1 MQQYADRPW
10 RRGTPATRIFMDE
23 NRVRVET
30 RGLILEHNF
39 NVSKTLLCDRSS
51 AVSATGPTQ

>member
-1 MQQYADRPW
+1 MQGDTSYKDL
-10 RRGTPATRIFMDE
+10 MDE
-23 NRVRVET
+23 DRVRVET

-39 NVSKTLLCDRSS
+39 NVSKTLPYDRSN

>member
-1 MQQYADRPW
+1 
-10 RRGTPATRIFMDE
+10 MDE

-39 NVSKTLLCDRSS
+39 NVSKTLLCDRSN